1 MVKVGASLS
10 QYIATLVSTYHF
22 RVPFFFQR
30 NVKTKNN
37 EQIPI
42 VHALFRSQNLLLI
55 DDRKENVR

>member
-1 MVKVGASLS
+1 MHIGPCQSGPKGVDLGLM
-10 QYIATLVSTYHF
+10 YF

-42 VHALFRSQNLLLI
+42 EHALFRSQNLFLI